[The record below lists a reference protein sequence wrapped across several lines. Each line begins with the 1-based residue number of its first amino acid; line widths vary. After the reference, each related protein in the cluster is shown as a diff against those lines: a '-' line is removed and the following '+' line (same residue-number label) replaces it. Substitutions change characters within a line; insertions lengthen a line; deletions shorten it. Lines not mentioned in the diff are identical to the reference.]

1 VKRPAIPVIVLLV
14 VLGILARTTLYAV
27 PEGEQ
32 VIITQFGKPVGD
44 PITNSGLHFKTP
56 VIQKVNR
63 FEKRWLAWDGDANQM
78 PTLDKRFI
86 WVDTFARWRI
96 ADPLLYFQRVRDE
109 RGAQTRLDDI
119 LDGETRKA
127 IANANL
133 IEVVRSEDRE
143 FAVSLETAVAGDDS
157 DQEVK
162 VKIEKGREAIV
173 ADILEASREKTQ
185 EFGIELVDI
194 RFKRLNYVED
204 VRRSVYERMI
214 TERQKIRDK
223 LRSEGQ
229 GRSAEIR
236 GSKERELKRITS
248 EAYRTAEEIRGG
260 ADSTATKVY
269 ADAYGLDED
278 FYSFLKTLET
288 YRTTIGAEETLV
300 LSTDSEFYRYL
311 KGTLR

>member
-1 VKRPAIPVIVLLV
+1 MNRSVIPVVVLVLVALLV
-14 VLGILARTTLYAV
+14 VSGTLYTI

-32 VIITQFGKPVGD
+32 VIITQFGKPVGQ
-44 PITNSGLHFKTP
+44 PVVQSGLHLKAP
-56 VIQKVNR
+56 IIQKVNR

-96 ADPLLYFQRVRDE
+96 SDPLLFFQRVRDE

-127 IANANL
+127 IANSNL
-133 IEVVRSEDRE
+133 IEVVRSENRE
-143 FAVSLETAVAGDDS
+143 FEVSPDADVAGATP
-157 DQEVK
+157 EEARAR
-162 VKIEKGREAIV
+162 IEKGREAIV
-173 ADILEASREKTQ
+173 GDILQQSQQKTL
-185 EFGIELVDI
+185 EFGIELVDV

-204 VRRSVYERMI
+204 VRRSVYDRMVA
-214 TERQKIRDK
+214 ERQKIRDK

-248 EAYRTAEEIRGG
+248 EAYREAQEIRGA
-260 ADSTATKVY
+260 ADSTATNVY
-269 ADAYGLDED
+269 ADAFGRDPE
-278 FYSFLKTLET
+278 FYSFLRTLET
-288 YRTTIGAEETLV
+288 YRSTIGSDETLV
-300 LSTDSEFYRYL
+300 VSTDGEFYKFL
-311 KGTLR
+311 KGSVR